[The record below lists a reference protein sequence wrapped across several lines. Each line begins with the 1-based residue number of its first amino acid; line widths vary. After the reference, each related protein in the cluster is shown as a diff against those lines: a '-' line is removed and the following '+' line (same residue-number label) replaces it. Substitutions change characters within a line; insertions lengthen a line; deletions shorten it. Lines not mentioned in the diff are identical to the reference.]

1 MTRNPPRTAQSIE
14 LGELPGLDPAATSE
28 AAVGD
33 PNPLHGIKARLRVCV
48 GELEMTVGDL
58 LGARTGSVL
67 VLDRTLHQPVDLLL
81 EGRVVMRGELVA
93 VEGQFGLRITEVAVP
108 LKP

>member
-1 MTRNPPRTAQSIE
+1 MTRNLPPTVQSIE
-14 LGELPGLDPAATSE
+14 LGELPTPQPDTHAAPAVA
-28 AAVGD
+28 D
-33 PNPLHGIKARLRVCV
+33 RNPLHDIKARLRVCV

-58 LGARTGSVL
+58 IGARAGEVL
-67 VLDRTLHQPVDLLL
+67 VLDRTLDQPVDLVL

-93 VEGQFGLRITEVAVP
+93 VEGHFGVRITEVAVP